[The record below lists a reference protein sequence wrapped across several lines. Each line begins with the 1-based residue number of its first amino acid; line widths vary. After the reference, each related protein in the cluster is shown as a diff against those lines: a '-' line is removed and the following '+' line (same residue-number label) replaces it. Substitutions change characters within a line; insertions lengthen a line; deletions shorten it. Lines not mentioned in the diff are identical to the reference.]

1 MKSRSLEVAMGREHL
16 LDESNWLLLSRRRR
30 LRIGDLMVAVAL
42 TAAALSVGSLSN
54 LTSDQRLAFG
64 VLAVVF
70 LGLQVAQWGIAGIPP
85 GRLRPAI
92 NALFCIISFLTALLM
107 LACLIV
113 LAIIVPEGL
122 ALVVGTMIV
131 LAIYLTTWD

>member
-1 MKSRSLEVAMGREHL
+1 MGREHL

-42 TAAALSVGSLSN
+42 TALALSVGSLSN
-54 LTSDQRLAFG
+54 LTSDQRLGFG
-64 VLAVVF
+64 VLALVF

-85 GRLRPAI
+85 GRVRPGM
-92 NALFCIISFLTALLM
+92 NALFCFLSFLMALLM
-107 LACLIV
+107 LACLIT
-113 LAIIVPEGL
+113 LGLIFPEGL
-122 ALVVGTMIV
+122 ALVVGAMIV

>member
-1 MKSRSLEVAMGREHL
+1 MGREHL
-16 LDESNWLLLSRRRR
+16 LDESNWLLLPRRRR

-42 TAAALSVGSLSN
+42 TAVALSVGNLSN
-54 LTSDQRLAFG
+54 LTSDQRLSFG

-92 NALFCIISFLTALLM
+92 NTLLCIMSFLTALLM
-107 LACLIV
+107 LACLIA
-113 LAIIVPEGL
+113 LGLIVPEGL